1 MAAKIR
7 AALPFPTRQYR
18 LKVMFAA
25 NESRSRPGLRHAL
38 AGIHAG
44 VLGALALL
52 ACLMIGS
59 LWDNRSIWVVPNLFA
74 TTFFGSDAYRNQ
86 LVRTSWVGLA
96 LILAVYGFLGM
107 IWGLVWRDERKPWLP
122 LYGVVAGLLVYL
134 VFYDFL
140 WKHFNPLVTLYAP
153 DRQLQVGHV
162 LWGLFLARSPKYS
175 RRIAE
180 SLAPPADV
188 PHPVE
193 GAVREPGAGEAIAGE
208 VRSREV
214 GSGDVIR

>member
-1 MAAKIR
+1 
-7 AALPFPTRQYR
+7 
-18 LKVMFAA
+18 MFAA

-74 TTFFGSDAYRNQ
+74 TTFFGSNAYRNQ
-86 LVRTSWVGLA
+86 LARTSWAGLA
-96 LILAVYGFLGM
+96 LILAVYGGLGM
-107 IWGLVWRDERKPWLP
+107 VWGLIWRDRRPAWLP
-122 LYGVVAGLLVYL
+122 LYGAAAGLLVYL

-153 DRQLQVGHV
+153 DRQLQIGHV
-162 LWGLFLARSPKYS
+162 LWGLILARSPSYS
-175 RRIAE
+175 RHIAE
-180 SLAPPADV
+180 SLAAPPSQATAQD
-188 PHPVE
+188 
-193 GAVREPGAGEAIAGE
+193 AAAEPGDSE
-208 VRSREV
+208 VRSGE
-214 GSGDVIR
+214 VIR